1 MKILRKKGEEISP
14 NMIGL
19 FFEDIN
25 FAADGGLYAEL
36 IENRSFEAREAFG
49 IPTNLYSVE
58 DSGYAWEPVSTTS
71 TMPTMKYVT
80 GTPLAEEN
88 PHYLRFTSSEKGQGF
103 ANKAYDGIYLKKG
116 ESVNVV
122 FYARVIKYDGNVK
135 VSIRDSKCK
144 DIYCEETVTLKKH
157 IPFLPFR
164 DLTVELKED
173 IWGMKADI
181 DRLRAMDKTGM
192 VQACDWVKY
201 ETVLTAVSDIKE
213 GKFVIELE
221 DKGLV
226 EFDFISVIPTDA
238 VEGVF
243 RRDLFEALKAI
254 NPGFIRFPGGCI
266 VEGIS
271 LENRYRWKRT
281 VGDVTKRKVIPN
293 LWSFVDDRSLDV
305 ESQRPDAHYGQSYGI
320 GFYEYFLLC
329 ELLGAKAVP
338 VLSMGAACQFR
349 STQIIDV
356 NSDEL
361 DEYIQDAID
370 LIEFANGST
379 DTKWGALRA
388 SMGHPESFNL
398 DMLAIGNE
406 QWETETLN
414 LFERN
419 DKFEKAIH
427 AVYPGF
433 KLLGTAGPVIDMVA
447 CDQAW
452 DYYRNGKK
460 KQDDFCYAVDEHY
473 YKDPEWMYS
482 HVDLYDYYDRALYV
496 FAGEYAAH
504 TENKGNNIEAALAE
518 AAMLTG
524 IEKNAG
530 VVKLASYAPLFNR
543 IGHSQWKPDMI
554 WFDSDSVTLTPNYYV
569 QKMYANN
576 LGTHTLLLDDE
587 AIELRKKG
595 IYVSLSVDECTC
607 AGGRAEGLS
616 SKDNAACA
624 SKSEGSGEIILK
636 VVNTTKDDFVLE
648 LTDEDGVPIYKRAK
662 VEVLHATGEEPEDLP
677 QPSCVDTRTIDV
689 AGSLNIEAKS
699 FVVVRME

>member
-1 MKILRKKGEEISP
+1 MKILRRKGEEISP
-14 NMIGL
+14 DMIGL

-49 IPTNLYSVE
+49 TPTNLYSVE
-58 DSGYAWEPVSTTS
+58 DCGYAWEAVSKTSKLPV
-71 TMPTMKYVT
+71 MRYVT
-80 GTPLAEEN
+80 GTPLSESN
-88 PHYLRFTSSEKGQGF
+88 PHYLRFTATEKGQGF

-116 ESVNVV
+116 ASVNVV
-122 FYARVIKYDGNVK
+122 FYARSVKYDSSVTISIKDTNVK
-135 VSIRDSKCK
+135 DTF
-144 DIYCEETVTLKKH
+144 CEDTITLKKK
-157 IPFLPFR
+157 IPFMPFK

-181 DRLRAMDKTGM
+181 DKIRAMDKSDM
-192 VQACDWVKY
+192 VEACEWVKY
-201 ETVLTAVSDIKE
+201 EITLTASSDIKG
-213 GKFVIELE
+213 GKFVIELNDE
-221 DKGLV
+221 GVV

-243 RRDLFEALKAI
+243 RKDLFEALKGI

-281 VGDVTKRKVIPN
+281 VGDVIDRKVIPN
-293 LWSFVDDRSLDV
+293 LWSFIDDRSLDI
-305 ESQRPDAHYGQSYGI
+305 ESQRPDAHYMQSYGI

-349 STQIIDV
+349 STEIIDV
-356 NSDEL
+356 NDEKL
-361 DEYIQDAID
+361 DEYIKDAID
-370 LIEFANGST
+370 LIEFANGSV

-388 SMGHPESFNL
+388 KMGHPESFNL
-398 DMLAIGNE
+398 EMIAVGNE
-406 QWETETLN
+406 QWETESLN

-427 AVYPGF
+427 EVYPGF

-452 DYYRNGKK
+452 EYYRKGKA

-473 YKDPEWMYS
+473 YKEPQWMYD
-482 HVDLYDYYDRALYV
+482 HVDLYDTYDRNLYV

-504 TENKGNNIEAALAE
+504 TENRGNNMEAALAE
-518 AAMLTG
+518 AAILTG

-554 WFDSDSVTLTPNYYV
+554 WFDADSVTLTPNYYV
-569 QKMYANN
+569 QKLYANN
-576 LGTHTLLLDDE
+576 LGVHTLLLDEE

-595 IYVSLSVDECTC
+595 IYIALSET
-607 AGGRAEGLS
+607 
-616 SKDNAACA
+616 KD
-624 SKSEGSGEIILK
+624 GEVILK
-636 VVNTTKDDFVLE
+636 VVNTTKENYELS
-648 LTDEDGVPIYKRAK
+648 LTDENDNPLTKTIS
-662 VEVLHATGEEPEDLP
+662 VEILHATGDEPENLP
-677 QPSCVDTRTIDV
+677 QPSCVDSKKVDIDGCLMV
-689 AGSLNIEAKS
+689 EAET
-699 FVVVRME
+699 FVVARM